1 MKNGKQNIWFLQIH
15 INNYN
20 YFAVNFYDK
29 LKYIYTYLMNVTVLP
44 YIAFHIGHTLLDG
57 TVRN

>member
-44 YIAFHIGHTLLDG
+44 
-57 TVRN
+57 